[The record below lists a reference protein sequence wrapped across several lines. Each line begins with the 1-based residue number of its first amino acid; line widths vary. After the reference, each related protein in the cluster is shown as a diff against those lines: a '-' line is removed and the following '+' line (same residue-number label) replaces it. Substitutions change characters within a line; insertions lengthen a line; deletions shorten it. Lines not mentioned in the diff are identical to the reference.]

1 MPSEN
6 LPPALGTNCRGKE
19 GDQADMVTMPGP
31 GGGSE
36 YPVSGSVLQV
46 WGLYDLPIGQV
57 CLGKK
62 GLKDDA
68 QVTRLTGR
76 MKCHLSEM
84 RVQWT

>member
-6 LPPALGTNCRGKE
+6 LPPALGTNCCGKE

-46 WGLYDLPIGQV
+46 WPLRLAYRSGVPGEERTKRRCPSHTVDR
-57 CLGKK
+57 
-62 GLKDDA
+62 KDE
-68 QVTRLTGR
+68 V
-76 MKCHLSEM
+76 SF
-84 RVQWT
+84 V